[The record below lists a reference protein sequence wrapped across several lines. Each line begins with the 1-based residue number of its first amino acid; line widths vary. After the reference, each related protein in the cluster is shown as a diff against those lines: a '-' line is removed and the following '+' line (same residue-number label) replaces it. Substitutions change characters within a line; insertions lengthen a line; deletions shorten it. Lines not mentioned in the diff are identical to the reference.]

1 MHGDSLLMLTTKVVS
16 NKKPPLLSDSESGGS
31 TSLKYI
37 NQQSIYR
44 AKNLEEFIAYHV
56 KQGKLSE
63 KELKDLCI
71 AYKFKE
77 IKDLPDIKK
86 RQIINNH
93 LKNLKTN
100 SIKR

>member
-1 MHGDSLLMLTTKVVS
+1 MD
-16 NKKPPLLSDSESGGS
+16 E
-31 TSLKYI
+31 
-37 NQQSIYR
+37 
-44 AKNLEEFIAYHV
+44 
-56 KQGKLSE
+56 KLRN
-63 KELKDLCI
+63 LCI